1 MKLAVLGTGM
11 IVQDALPVLAALGI
25 QPHAMLGTERSRER
39 AQTLAG
45 RFGIPHCCFQYN
57 DVLESGA
64 DTAYVALP
72 NALHYD
78 YAREAIL
85 HGLHVI
91 VEKPA
96 TSSLAQLRELRRLAQ
111 ERGLVLVE
119 AVTLHHLP
127 AFHALRQELGSLG
140 KLRLACFQFNQYS
153 SRYDAFL
160 RGEIAPVFDPAQA
173 GGALM
178 DLNVYNIHCAAALFG
193 RPEAVHYHATIQRGV
208 DTSGVLV
215 LDYGDLQVTCIAAKD
230 CQGANTSFIQGE
242 LGRLELAEPV
252 SSLTGWELVLR
263 SGERE
268 RFETAP
274 QAHRMSCE
282 FAAFRR
288 MIDERDLDRAEEL
301 LDISEIAAA
310 ILEEAWTQMSA

>member
-78 YAREAIL
+78 YAREALL

-96 TSSLAQLRELRRLAQ
+96 TSSLAQLRELRRLAR

-127 AFHALRQELGSLG
+127 AFHVLRQELGSLG

-208 DTSGVLV
+208 DTSGVLL

-230 CQGANTSFIQGE
+230 CQGANVSTILGE
-242 LGRLELAEPV
+242 AGRIACWPSV
-252 SSLTGWELVLR
+252 SQLDGYERILR
-263 SGERE
+263 SGGQERRE
-268 RFETAP
+268 GLLAG
-274 QAHRMSCE
+274 HRMSYE
-282 FAAFRR
+282 FAAFQR
-288 MIDERDLDRAEEL
+288 MIDGVCLDEASQL
-301 LDISEIAAA
+301 LDLSEIAAE
-310 ILEEAWTQMSA
+310 ILETAHGQIS

>member
-78 YAREAIL
+78 YAREALL

-96 TSSLAQLRELRRLAQ
+96 RHGLPLWDSL
-111 ERGLVLVE
+111 
-119 AVTLHHLP
+119 
-127 AFHALRQELGSLG
+127 S
-140 KLRLACFQFNQYS
+140 
-153 SRYDAFL
+153 
-160 RGEIAPVFDPAQA
+160 VF
-173 GGALM
+173 
-178 DLNVYNIHCAAALFG
+178 
-193 RPEAVHYHATIQRGV
+193 
-208 DTSGVLV
+208 
-215 LDYGDLQVTCIAAKD
+215 
-230 CQGANTSFIQGE
+230 
-242 LGRLELAEPV
+242 
-252 SSLTGWELVLR
+252 
-263 SGERE
+263 
-268 RFETAP
+268 
-274 QAHRMSCE
+274 
-282 FAAFRR
+282 
-288 MIDERDLDRAEEL
+288 
-301 LDISEIAAA
+301 
-310 ILEEAWTQMSA
+310 